1 MLTLLKRINHVTL
14 PPAPLEETAMFKRL
28 AAVGAASAL
37 FLMTTPVVAQQKWD
51 MPTGYPASNFHTENI
66 HQFAADV
73 DKATGGKLKITVHDS
88 GSLFKA
94 NEIKRAVQGGQ
105 AQIGEIIISGYSNED
120 AMYGVDSIPFLA
132 TSYSDSQKL
141 WQASRQATESRF
153 AKQGMKVLYSVAWPP
168 QGIFSAKPINSAA
181 DLKGAKWRAYN
192 PNTSR
197 IAQLVGAQPVTVQAA
212 ELTQAL
218 ATGAVNTFMTS
229 AATGFDS
236 KVWEQVKYYYDVSAW
251 LPKNLVIVSQKAF
264 DALDKPSQE
273 ALLKAAAAAETRG
286 WKVSAEK
293 NAWYIEQL
301 KKNGMTVDAGSPQLR
316 VDLKKVGD
324 TMIGDWAKQAGAEGQ
339 AVLDAYRK

>member
-1 MLTLLKRINHVTL
+1 
-14 PPAPLEETAMFKRL
+14 MFRKL
-28 AAVGAASAL
+28 AAAAAASAL
-37 FLMTTPVVAQQKWD
+37 FVIAAPVSAQQKWD

-66 HQFAADV
+66 HLFAAEV
-73 DKATGGKLKITVHDS
+73 DKSTGGKLKITVHDS

-94 NEIKRAVQGGQ
+94 NEIKRAVQGSQ

-120 AMYGVDSIPFLA
+120 PLYGIDSIPFLA
-132 TSYSDSQKL
+132 TSYGDSQKL
-141 WQASRQATESRF
+141 WLASRQATEARL
-153 AKQGMKVLYSVAWPP
+153 AKQGMKVLYAVAWPP
-168 QGIFSAKPINSAA
+168 QGIFSAKPISSAA

-229 AATGFDS
+229 AATGFDG

-264 DALDKPSQE
+264 DSLDKSSQE
-273 ALLKAAAAAETRG
+273 ALLKAAATAETRG

-293 NAWYIEQL
+293 NSWYIEQL
-301 KKNGMTVDAGSPQLR
+301 KKNGMTVDAGSPQLKA
-316 VDLKKVGD
+316 DLKKVGD
-324 TMIGDWAKQAGAEGQ
+324 TMITDWAKQAGPDGQ
-339 AVLDAYRK
+339 AVLGAYRK